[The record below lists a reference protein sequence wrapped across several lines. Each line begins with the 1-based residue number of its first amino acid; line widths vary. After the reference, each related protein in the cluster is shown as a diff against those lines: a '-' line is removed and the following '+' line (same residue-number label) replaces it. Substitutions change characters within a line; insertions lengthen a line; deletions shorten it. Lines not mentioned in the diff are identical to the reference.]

1 MPTVETT
8 MSKRLHTPGAA
19 GWPRSVHPG
28 DANKYFMVSADCHAN
43 EPKDWVKSR
52 IAKEYLKRLPR
63 LEVRDGQAFIITEGN
78 RPWKIKTDTTDW
90 GPEDIERNR
99 TGYNVE
105 ERLRDQDRDGIDVEI
120 VFGNKGIHAFGT
132 NDPGFSM
139 AMCQAWNDWAQE
151 EFGAHQDRILPMAQ
165 IPTLDVDA
173 AVKEVQRV
181 AKLGFKGITIPVKP
195 EYGPTGMDQRNYN
208 QAEFEPLWS
217 AIEDVDLPLTIHVST
232 GRDPRASSGPGGAVI
247 NYAVHCCAAS
257 QEPVANLC
265 ASGVLERHPK
275 LRFATIEAGIGWV
288 SWLLE
293 AMDEAFYKH
302 RMWVSPDLKE
312 PPSYYYRR
320 QGFASFGEDRSGL
333 ALGAAHDL
341 IDNFMWANDYP
352 HHEGTWPHSA
362 AAIER
367 TMGDLTDE
375 QRAKVLGL
383 NAARFWN
390 IDVPAKYQQHGTA
403 D

>member
-1 MPTVETT
+1 
-8 MSKRLHTPGAA
+8 MS
-19 GWPRSVHPG
+19 
-28 DANKYFMVSADCHAN
+28 
-43 EPKDWVKSR
+43 
-52 IAKEYLKRLPR
+52 
-63 LEVRDGQAFIITEGN
+63 
-78 RPWKIKTDTTDW
+78 
-90 GPEDIERNR
+90 
-99 TGYNVE
+99 
-105 ERLRDQDRDGIDVEI
+105 
-120 VFGNKGIHAFGT
+120 
-132 NDPGFSM
+132 
-139 AMCQAWNDWAQE
+139 
-151 EFGAHQDRILPMAQ
+151 DRILPMAQ

-181 AKLGFKGITIPVKP
+181 AKLGFKGLTIPVKP

-208 QAEFEPLWS
+208 QPEFEPLWS

-232 GRDPRASSGPGGAVI
+232 GRDPRAASGPGGAVI
-247 NYAVHCCAAS
+247 NYAVHCCSAS

-275 LRFATIEAGIGWV
+275 LRVATIEAGIGWV

-293 AMDEAFYKH
+293 VMDEGFYKH

-320 QGFASFGEDRSGL
+320 QMFASFGEDQSGL
-333 ALGAAHDL
+333 DLAVKHDL

-367 TMGDLTDE
+367 TMADLTDE

-390 IDVPAKYQQHGTA
+390 IDIPAEYQATGNS
-403 D
+403 

>member
-1 MPTVETT
+1 MPTIETT
-8 MSKRLHTPGAA
+8 MARRMQTPGSVD
-19 GWPRSVHPG
+19 WPRNATPG
-28 DANKYFMVSADCHAN
+28 DPNKYFMVSSDCHAN

-52 IAKEYLKRLPR
+52 ISDDYRKRLPR
-63 LEVRDGQAFIITEGN
+63 LEVIDGEAFIITEGN
-78 RPWKIKTDTTDW
+78 RPWKLKTDQTDW
-90 GPEDIERNR
+90 APEDRERNR
-99 TGYNVE
+99 TGQSVE
-105 ERLRDQDRDGIDVEI
+105 ERLRDQDRDGIDVEV

-139 AMCQAWNDWAQE
+139 AMCQCWNDWAHE
-151 EFGAHQDRILPMAQ
+151 DYGDHQDRILPMAQ

-173 AVKEVQRV
+173 AIKEIERV
-181 AKLGFKGITIPVKP
+181 AKLGFRGITIPAKP
-195 EYGPTGMDQRNYN
+195 EYGPSGMDKRNYN
-208 QAEFEPLWS
+208 QPEFEPLWS
-217 AIEDVDLPLTIHVST
+217 AIEDVELPVTIHVST
-232 GRDPRASSGPGGAVI
+232 GRDPRASSGPGGAII

-275 LRFATIEAGIGWV
+275 LRVATIEAGIGWV

-302 RMWVSPDLKE
+302 RMWVSPELKE

-320 QGFASFGEDRSGL
+320 QMYASFGEDVSGL
-333 ALGAAHDL
+333 DLAVKHDL
-341 IDNFMWANDYP
+341 IDNFLWANDYP

-367 TMGDLTDE
+367 TMSDLTDE

-383 NAARFWN
+383 NAAKFWN
-390 IDVPAKYQQHGTA
+390 IEVPARYQTGTSS
-403 D
+403 

>member
-1 MPTVETT
+1 MPSVDTT
-8 MSKRLHTPGAA
+8 MNRRLETPGAQ
-19 GWPRSVHPG
+19 GWPRTARPD
-28 DANKYFMVSADCHAN
+28 DANKYFIVSADCHAN
-43 EPKDWVKSR
+43 EPRDWVTSR
-52 IAKEYLKRLPR
+52 IAPQYRDRLPR
-63 LEVRDGQAFIITEGN
+63 LEVIDGQAFIITEGN
-78 RPWKIKTDTTDW
+78 RPWKLKTDTTDW
-90 GPEDIERNR
+90 GPEDIERNK
-99 TGYNVE
+99 TGQTVDQ
-105 ERLRDQDRDGIDVEI
+105 RLADMDRDGIDVEV

-132 NDPGFSM
+132 TDPGFSM
-139 AMCQAWNDWAQE
+139 AMCQAWNDWAHE

-165 IPTLDVDA
+165 VPTLDVEA
-173 AVKEVQRV
+173 AVAEVERV
-181 AKLGFKGITIPVKP
+181 AALGFRGVTIPAKP

-208 QAEFEPLWS
+208 QPEFEPLWS
-217 AIEDVDLPLTIHVST
+217 ALEDTDLPLTIHVST

-257 QEPVANLC
+257 QEPVANLV

-302 RMWVSPDLKE
+302 RMWVAPELPE

-320 QGFASFGEDRSGL
+320 QCFASFGEDTSGL
-333 ALGAAHDL
+333 ALGVTHDL
-341 IDNFMWANDYP
+341 IDNYVWANDYP

-362 AAIER
+362 QAIER

-383 NAARFWN
+383 NAARMWD
-390 IDVPAKYQQHGTA
+390 IEIPARYRTE

>member
-1 MPTVETT
+1 MAR
-8 MSKRLHTPGAA
+8 RLETPGAA
-19 GWPRSVHPG
+19 GWTRTARPDDP
-28 DANKYFMVSADCHAN
+28 DKYFIVSSDCHAN

-52 IAKEYLKRLPR
+52 IPEEYRVRLPR
-63 LEVRDGQAFIITEGN
+63 LEVIDGQAFIITEGN
-78 RPWKIKTDTTDW
+78 RPWKLKTDTTDW
-90 GPEDIERNR
+90 GAEDIERNR
-99 TGYNVE
+99 TGHTVQS
-105 ERLRDQDRDGIDVEI
+105 RLEDQDRDGVDVEI

-139 AMCQAWNDWAQE
+139 AMCQAWNDWAHE
-151 EFGAHQDRILPMAQ
+151 DLGDYRNRILPMAQ

-173 AVKEVQRV
+173 AVKEVERV
-181 AKLGFKGITIPVKP
+181 ARLGFKGLTIPVKP

-208 QAEFEPLWS
+208 QPEFERLWD
-217 AIEDVDLPLTIHVST
+217 AIEDVGLPLTIHVST
-232 GRDPRASSGPGGAVI
+232 GRDPRAASGPGGAII

-265 ASGVLERHPK
+265 ASGVLERHPG
-275 LRFATIEAGIGWV
+275 LRVATIEAGIGWV

-293 AMDEAFYKH
+293 VMDEGFYKH

-320 QGFASFGEDRSGL
+320 QMFASFGEDRSGL
-333 ALGAAHDL
+333 DLAVKHDL

-367 TMGDLTDE
+367 TMDGLSDE
-375 QRAKVLGL
+375 NRAKVLGL
-383 NAARFWN
+383 NAARFYN
-390 IDVPAKYQQHGTA
+390 IDVPAKYQNQAAH
-403 D
+403 

>member
-1 MPTVETT
+1 M
-8 MSKRLHTPGAA
+8 
-19 GWPRSVHPG
+19 
-28 DANKYFMVSADCHAN
+28 
-43 EPKDWVKSR
+43 
-52 IAKEYLKRLPR
+52 
-63 LEVRDGQAFIITEGN
+63 
-78 RPWKIKTDTTDW
+78 
-90 GPEDIERNR
+90 
-99 TGYNVE
+99 
-105 ERLRDQDRDGIDVEI
+105 DRDGIDAEI

-139 AMCQAWNDWAQE
+139 AMCQAWNDWAHE
-151 EFGAHQDRILPMAQ
+151 EFGAYQDRILPMAQ
-165 IPTLDVDA
+165 VPTLDVEA
-173 AVKEVQRV
+173 AVKEVERV
-181 AKLGFKGITIPVKP
+181 AELGFKGITIPVKP
-195 EYGPTGMDQRNYN
+195 EYGPTGIDQRNYN

-293 AMDEAFYKH
+293 VMDEAFYKH
-302 RMWVSPDLKE
+302 RMWVSPELKE

-333 ALGAAHDL
+333 DLGVAHDL
-341 IDNFMWANDYP
+341 IDNFLWANDYP

-367 TMGDLTDE
+367 TMDGLTDE

-383 NAARFWN
+383 NAARLWN
-390 IDVPAKYQQHGTA
+390 IAVPAKYQTVGA
-403 D
+403 N

>member
-1 MPTVETT
+1 MPSAATT
-8 MSKRLHTPGAA
+8 QARRLQTPGADV
-19 GWPRSVHPG
+19 WPRTARP
-28 DANKYFMVSADCHAN
+28 DDPNKFFMVSADCHAN

-52 IAKEYLKRLPR
+52 IAPEFLDRLPR

-78 RPWKIKTDTTDW
+78 RPWKLKTDTTDW
-90 GPEDIERNR
+90 GPEDIERNK
-99 TGYNVE
+99 TGYTLAS
-105 ERLRDQDRDGIDVEI
+105 RLADQERDGIDVEI

-132 NDPGFSM
+132 NDPAFSM
-139 AMCQAWNDWAQE
+139 AMCQAWNDWAHE

-165 IPTLDVDA
+165 IPTLDVGA

-181 AKLGFKGITIPVKP
+181 AALGFKGITIPVKP

-217 AIEDVDLPLTIHVST
+217 AIEDVDLPVTIHVST

-302 RMWVSPDLKE
+302 RMWVSPELKE

-320 QGFASFGEDRSGL
+320 QGFASFGEDTSGL
-333 ALGAAHDL
+333 ATGASHDL

-367 TMGDLTDE
+367 TMSDLTDD

-383 NAARFWN
+383 NAARFWK
-390 IDVPAKYQQHGTA
+390 IDVPARYRSAAGRS
-403 D
+403 

>member
-1 MPTVETT
+1 MPTAETT
-8 MSKRLHTPGAA
+8 MARRLETPGAA
-19 GWPRSVHPG
+19 GWTRTARPDDP
-28 DANKYFMVSADCHAN
+28 DKYFIVSSDCHAN

-52 IAKEYLKRLPR
+52 IPEEYRVRLPR
-63 LEVRDGQAFIITEGN
+63 LEVIDGQAFIITEGN
-78 RPWKIKTDTTDW
+78 RPWKLKTDTTDW
-90 GPEDIERNR
+90 GAEDIERNR
-99 TGYNVE
+99 TGHTVQS
-105 ERLRDQDRDGIDVEI
+105 RLEDQDRDGVDVEI

-139 AMCQAWNDWAQE
+139 AMCQAWNDWAHE
-151 EFGAHQDRILPMAQ
+151 DLGDYRNRILPMAQ

-173 AVKEVQRV
+173 AVKEVERV
-181 AKLGFKGITIPVKP
+181 ARLGFKGLTIPVKP

-208 QAEFEPLWS
+208 QPEFERLWD
-217 AIEDVDLPLTIHVST
+217 AIEDVGLPLTIHVST
-232 GRDPRASSGPGGAVI
+232 GRDPRAASGPGGAII

-265 ASGVLERHPK
+265 ASGVLERHPG
-275 LRFATIEAGIGWV
+275 LRVATIEAGIGWV

-293 AMDEAFYKH
+293 VMDEGFYKH

-320 QGFASFGEDRSGL
+320 QMFASFGEDRSGL
-333 ALGAAHDL
+333 DLAVKHDL
-341 IDNFMWANDYP
+341 IDNFMWADDYP

-367 TMGDLTDE
+367 TMDGLSDE
-375 QRAKVLGL
+375 NRAKVLGL
-383 NAARFWN
+383 NAARFYN
-390 IDVPAKYQQHGTA
+390 IDVPAKYQNQAAH
-403 D
+403 

>member
-1 MPTVETT
+1 M
-8 MSKRLHTPGAA
+8 
-19 GWPRSVHPG
+19 
-28 DANKYFMVSADCHAN
+28 
-43 EPKDWVKSR
+43 
-52 IAKEYLKRLPR
+52 
-63 LEVRDGQAFIITEGN
+63 RDGQAFIITEGN

-90 GPEDIERNR
+90 GPEDIERNK
-99 TGYNVE
+99 TGRSVG
-105 ERLRDQDRDGIDVEI
+105 ERLADQDRDGIDAEI

-139 AMCQAWNDWAQE
+139 AMCRCWNDWAHE

-165 IPTLDVDA
+165 IPTLDVAA
-173 AVKEVQRV
+173 AVVEVQRV

-333 ALGAAHDL
+333 ALGVAHGL
-341 IDNFMWANDYP
+341 IDNFLWANDYP

-367 TMGDLTDE
+367 TMGDLTDD

-383 NAARFWN
+383 NAARFWD
-390 IDVPAKYQQHGTA
+390 IEIPARYRAEAH
-403 D
+403 

>member
-1 MPTVETT
+1 MPTAETT
-8 MSKRLHTPGAA
+8 MARRLETPGAA
-19 GWPRSVHPG
+19 GWTRTARPDDP
-28 DANKYFMVSADCHAN
+28 DKYFIVSSDCHAN

-52 IAKEYLKRLPR
+52 IPEEYRVRLPR
-63 LEVRDGQAFIITEGN
+63 LEVIDGQAFIITEGN
-78 RPWKIKTDTTDW
+78 RPWKLKTDTTDW
-90 GPEDIERNR
+90 GAEDIERNR
-99 TGYNVE
+99 TGHTVQS
-105 ERLRDQDRDGIDVEI
+105 RLEDQDRDGVDVEI

-139 AMCQAWNDWAQE
+139 AMCQAWNDWAHE
-151 EFGAHQDRILPMAQ
+151 DLGDYRNRILPMAQ

-173 AVKEVQRV
+173 AVKEVERV
-181 AKLGFKGITIPVKP
+181 ARLGFKGLTIPVKP

-208 QAEFEPLWS
+208 QPEFERLWD
-217 AIEDVDLPLTIHVST
+217 AIEDVGLPLTIHVST
-232 GRDPRASSGPGGAVI
+232 GRDPRAASGPGGAII

-265 ASGVLERHPK
+265 ASGVLERHPG
-275 LRFATIEAGIGWV
+275 LRVATIEAGIGWV

-293 AMDEAFYKH
+293 VMDEGFYKH

-320 QGFASFGEDRSGL
+320 QMFASFGEDRSGL
-333 ALGAAHDL
+333 DLAVKHDL

-367 TMGDLTDE
+367 TMDGLSDE
-375 QRAKVLGL
+375 NRAKVLGL
-383 NAARFWN
+383 NAARFYN
-390 IDVPAKYQQHGTA
+390 IDVPAKYQNQAAH
-403 D
+403 